1 MESGYEPGLPEA
13 GMNRRPHLLH
23 LLIGALAVLWVL
35 PFVWMVCASV
45 KAPADVFAATFLP
58 WDGLSR
64 LTLDNYRALLGDF
77 PFLGWLLN
85 SLFLASA
92 QTVIVV
98 LLASLGGFAL
108 ATYRFRG
115 RTTVTALLLLTL
127 LVPGQVLLPSTYEL
141 VSAFGWI
148 DSYAAILVPGALSVF
163 GLLLFR
169 AAMSGVP
176 AELLHAARIDGASEL
191 RLWWDIA
198 LPSVRPTVGA
208 FTLMSFTGT
217 WNSFLW
223 PQIVLQDESR
233 YHLPIGMTSLIGLP
247 EHDVPYGLLMAGTLL
262 SILPVVALFA
272 VLHRDFHTGVMTG
285 AVKG

>member
-1 MESGYEPGLPEA
+1 MK
-13 GMNRRPHLLH
+13 RRPRVLQFLVV
-23 LLIGALAVLWVL
+23 AAAALWVL
-35 PFVWMVCASV
+35 PFVWLVCASF
-45 KAPADVFAATFLP
+45 KEPADFFGASFLP
-58 WDGLSR
+58 WHDLGR
-64 LTLDNYRALLGDF
+64 LTLDNYRLLLGNF
-77 PFLGWLLN
+77 PFLAWLLN

-98 LLASLGGFAL
+98 LLSSLGGFAL
-108 ATYRFRG
+108 ATYRFRTRG
-115 RTTVTALLLLTL
+115 AVITVMLLTL

-141 VSAFGWI
+141 VNHFGWI
-148 DSYAAILVPGALSVF
+148 DSYAAILVPGAVSVF
-163 GLLLFR
+163 GMLLFR
-169 AAMSGVP
+169 AAMGAVP
-176 AELLHAARIDGASEL
+176 TELLHAARIDGASEL

-208 FTLMSFTGT
+208 FTLMSFTAT

-223 PQIVLQDESR
+223 PQIVLQDESK

-272 VLHRDFHTGVMTG
+272 LLHRDFHTGVMTG

>member
-1 MESGYEPGLPEA
+1 MK
-13 GMNRRPHLLH
+13 RRPHVLQAMV
-23 LLIGALAVLWVL
+23 GTAAALWVL
-35 PFVWMVCASV
+35 PFVWMVCASF
-45 KAPADVFAATFLP
+45 KAPADFFSATFLP
-58 WDGLSR
+58 WDDPGR
-64 LTLDNYRALLGDF
+64 LTLDNYRGLLAHF
-77 PFLGWLLN
+77 PFATWLLN

-92 QTVIVV
+92 QTVLVV
-98 LLASLGGFAL
+98 LLSSLGGFAL

-115 RTTVTALLLLTL
+115 RSVVMTVMLLTL
-127 LVPGQVLLPSTYEL
+127 LVPGQVLLPSTYEI
-141 VSAFGWI
+141 VQVFGWI
-148 DSYAAILVPGALSVF
+148 NSYAAILVPGAISVF
-163 GLLLFR
+163 GMLLFR

-176 AELLHAARIDGASEL
+176 SELIHAARIDGASEL
-191 RLWWDIA
+191 ALWWDIV

-223 PQIVLQDESR
+223 PQIVLQDEGK
-233 YHLPIGMTSLIGLP
+233 YHLPIGLTSLVGLP

-272 VLHRDFHTGVMTG
+272 LLHRDFHTGVMSG

>member
-1 MESGYEPGLPEA
+1 MK
-13 GMNRRPHLLH
+13 RRPQVLQVLVCAAA
-23 LLIGALAVLWVL
+23 ALWLL
-35 PFVWMVCASV
+35 PFVWLVCASF
-45 KAPADVFAATFLP
+45 KQPADFFTSTFLP
-58 WDGLSR
+58 WGDPGR
-64 LTLDNYRALLGDF
+64 LTLDNYRLLFSNF
-77 PFLGWLLN
+77 PFFGWLLN
-85 SLFLASA
+85 SLFLASV

-98 LLASLGGFAL
+98 LLSSLGGFAL

-115 RTTVTALLLLTL
+115 RGVVITVMLLTL

-141 VSAFGWI
+141 VNRFGWI
-148 DSYAAILVPGALSVF
+148 DSYAAILVPGAISVF
-163 GLLLFR
+163 GMLLFR
-169 AAMSGVP
+169 AAMSAVP
-176 AELLHAARIDGASEL
+176 VELLHAARIDGASEL

-198 LPSVRPTVGA
+198 LPSVRPMVGA

-223 PQIVLQDESR
+223 PQIVLQDENK
-233 YHLPIGMTSLIGLP
+233 YHLPIGLTSLVGLP

-272 VLHRDFHTGVMTG
+272 LLHREFHTGVMSG

>member
-1 MESGYEPGLPEA
+1 MK
-13 GMNRRPHLLH
+13 RRPHVLQV
-23 LLIGALAVLWVL
+23 LICTVAALWVL
-35 PFVWMVCASV
+35 PFAWMVCASF
-45 KAPADVFAATFLP
+45 KAPADFFSATFLP
-58 WDGLSR
+58 WSDPGR
-64 LTLDNYRALLGDF
+64 LTLDNYRGLLGNF
-77 PFLGWLLN
+77 PFVTWLFN
-85 SLFLASA
+85 SLFLAST
-92 QTVIVV
+92 QTGLVV
-98 LLASLGGFAL
+98 LLSSLGGFAL

-115 RTTVTALLLLTL
+115 RGVVITVMLLTL

-141 VSAFGWI
+141 VNRFGWI
-148 DSYAAILVPGALSVF
+148 DSYAAILVPGAISVF
-163 GLLLFR
+163 GMLLFR
-169 AAMSGVP
+169 AAMGAVP
-176 AELLHAARIDGASEL
+176 TELLHAARIDGASEL

-223 PQIVLQDESR
+223 PQIVLQDESK
-233 YHLPIGMTSLIGLP
+233 YHLPIGLTSLVGLP

-272 VLHRDFHTGVMTG
+272 LLHRDFHTGVMSG

>member
-1 MESGYEPGLPEA
+1 VK
-13 GMNRRPHLLH
+13 RRPHVLQV
-23 LLIGALAVLWVL
+23 LICAAAALWVL
-35 PFVWMVCASV
+35 PFVWMVCASF
-45 KAPADVFAATFLP
+45 KAPADFFSATFLP
-58 WDGLSR
+58 WGDPGR
-64 LTLDNYRALLGDF
+64 LTLDNYRGLLGNF
-77 PFLGWLLN
+77 PFVTWLLN

-92 QTVIVV
+92 QTVLVV
-98 LLASLGGFAL
+98 LLSSLGGFAL

-115 RTTVTALLLLTL
+115 RSVVITVMLLTL

-141 VSAFGWI
+141 VNRFGWI
-148 DSYAAILVPGALSVF
+148 DSYAAILVPGAISVF
-163 GLLLFR
+163 GMLLFR
-169 AAMSGVP
+169 AAMSAVP
-176 AELLHAARIDGASEL
+176 GELLHAARIDGASEL

-223 PQIVLQDESR
+223 PQIVLQDEGK
-233 YHLPIGMTSLIGLP
+233 YHLPIGLTSLVGLP

-262 SILPVVALFA
+262 SILPVVGLFA
-272 VLHRDFHTGVMTG
+272 LLHRDFHTGVMTG

>member
-1 MESGYEPGLPEA
+1 VK
-13 GMNRRPHLLH
+13 RRPHVLQLLVVTAA
-23 LLIGALAVLWVL
+23 ALWLL
-35 PFVWMVCASV
+35 PFVWLVCASF
-45 KAPADVFAATFLP
+45 KAPADFFSASFLP
-58 WDGLSR
+58 WNDLGR
-64 LTLDNYRALLGDF
+64 LTLDNYRLLLGNF
-77 PFLGWLLN
+77 PFLAWLLN

-98 LLASLGGFAL
+98 LLSSLGGFAL

-115 RTTVTALLLLTL
+115 RGVVITVMLLTL

-141 VSAFGWI
+141 VNHFGWI
-148 DSYAAILVPGALSVF
+148 DSYAAILVPGAISVF
-163 GLLLFR
+163 GMLLFR
-169 AAMSGVP
+169 AAMGAVP
-176 AELLHAARIDGASEL
+176 SELLHAARIDGAGEL

-208 FTLMSFTGT
+208 FTLMSFTAT

-262 SILPVVALFA
+262 SVLPVVALFA

>member
-1 MESGYEPGLPEA
+1 MR
-13 GMNRRPHLLH
+13 RRPHLLQ
-23 LLIGALAVLWVL
+23 ITVCAVAALWLL
-35 PFVWMVCASV
+35 PFVWMLCASF
-45 KAPADVFAATFLP
+45 KAPSDFFSSTFLP
-58 WDGLSR
+58 WGDLGR
-64 LTLDNYRALLGDF
+64 LTLDNYRALFEKF
-77 PFLGWLLN
+77 PFLVWLLN

-98 LLASLGGFAL
+98 LLSSLGGFAL

-115 RTTVTALLLLTL
+115 RGAVMALLLLTL

-141 VSAFGWI
+141 VNSFGWI
-148 DSYAAILVPGALSVF
+148 NRYAAILIPGALSVF
-163 GLLLFR
+163 GILLFR
-169 AAMSGVP
+169 AAMGAVP
-176 AELLHAARIDGASEL
+176 IELLHAARIDGAGEL

-208 FTLMSFTGT
+208 FTLMTFTGT

-223 PQIVLQDESR
+223 PQIVLQDEGK
-233 YHLPIGMTSLIGLP
+233 YHLPIGMTSLVGLP

-272 VLHRDFHTGVMTG
+272 LLHRDFHTGVMTG

>member
-1 MESGYEPGLPEA
+1 MSRRSH
-13 GMNRRPHLLH
+13 RRPLL
-23 LLIGALAVLWVL
+23 LQGFMLALAALWLV
-35 PFVWMVCASV
+35 PFAWMLCASV
-45 KAPADVFAATFLP
+45 KTPADFFSTTFLP
-58 WDGLSR
+58 WDHLGR
-64 LTLDNYRALLGDF
+64 LTMENYATLLNER
-77 PFLGWLLN
+77 PFLRWLLN

-92 QTVIVV
+92 QTVLVV
-98 LLASLGGFAL
+98 LLSSLAGFAL

-115 RTTVTALLLLTL
+115 RGTVTLLMLTTL
-127 LVPGQVLLPSTYEL
+127 LVPGQVLLPSTFQL

-148 DSYAAILVPGALSVF
+148 DSYAAILVPGAISVF
-163 GLLLFR
+163 GILLFR
-169 AAMSGVP
+169 TTIAAVP
-176 AELLHAARIDGASEL
+176 EELFQAARIDGAGEL

-223 PQIVLQDESR
+223 PQIVLQDEGK
-233 YHLPIGMTSLIGLP
+233 YHLPIGLTSLTGLP
-247 EHDVPYGLLMAGTLL
+247 EHDVPYGMLMAGTLL

-272 VLHRDFHTGVMTG
+272 LLHRDFHTGVMTG